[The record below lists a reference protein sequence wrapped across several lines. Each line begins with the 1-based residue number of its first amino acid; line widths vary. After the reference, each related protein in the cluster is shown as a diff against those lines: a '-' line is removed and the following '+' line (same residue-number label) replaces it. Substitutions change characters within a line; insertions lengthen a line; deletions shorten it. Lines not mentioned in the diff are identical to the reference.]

1 MNKRSGSRDGMGSA
15 MDDSQQSPTDGK
27 LAYLEEGA
35 GFVMGGPS
43 TRTTLLD
50 KVGAFLT
57 SRGNVRLGMVAFVLL
72 TGMQVYSMAN
82 SDVVRPGT
90 LPPPVL
96 RQSSSLPTS
105 DLPLSTLCA

>member
-1 MNKRSGSRDGMGSA
+1 MNKRVGSRDGMGMA
-15 MDDSQQSPTDGK
+15 LDDAQSPTDGK

-43 TRTTLLD
+43 TRATLLD

-57 SRGNVRLGMVAFVLL
+57 SSGNQRLGVVAFVLL

-82 SDVVRPGT
+82 SDVVRA
-90 LPPPVL
+90 PP
-96 RQSSSLPTS
+96 
-105 DLPLSTLCA
+105 A